1 MSIELDEAT
10 DRLNTELVKAEKTL
24 IALAV
29 IVSAEVPL
37 DDGHLLGFGKKERDW
52 ILYVRADGIMQPL
65 ISMSRAV
72 RTKAAHQLPALWV
85 ALTNE
90 TEAQVRQVNEAA
102 QVAAEFNKILS
113 NGKANK

>member
-10 DRLNTELVKAEKTL
+10 DRLNAELVKAEKALVT
-24 IALAV
+24 LAV

-52 ILYVRADGIMQPL
+52 ILYVRSSDGTMQPL
-65 ISMSRAV
+65 LSMSRAV

-90 TEAQVRQVNEAA
+90 TEAQVRQVNQAA
-102 QVAAEFNKILS
+102 QVAAEFNKIL
-113 NGKANK
+113 GRL